1 MMQLKCADLGMEG
14 CDFVATG
21 ATTEEVVAT
30 VKAHGMEAHADKM
43 SGMSDEEMTTMMT
56 SKVTEVA

>member
-1 MMQLKCADLGMEG
+1 MEG